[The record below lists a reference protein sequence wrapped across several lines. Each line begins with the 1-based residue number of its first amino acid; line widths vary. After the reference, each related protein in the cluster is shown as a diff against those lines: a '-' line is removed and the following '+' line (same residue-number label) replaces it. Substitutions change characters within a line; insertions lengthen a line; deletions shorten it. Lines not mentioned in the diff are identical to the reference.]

1 MFTRNARWI
10 LLTIVLILFPV
21 VPGQAQT
28 QDPRKPVRL
37 SVDMREATKHI
48 FHAKLVFPVA
58 AGPLTLVYPKWIPG
72 EHSPVGPIVNLTG
85 LTFRAGGKEIE
96 WRRDDVDM
104 FAFHCQIPPGMNELE
119 VSLDYVSPSSVSGG
133 RENPS
138 ATAQLAILNWYTV
151 LLYPQGARSDDLTY
165 TASLQLPAGWKHGT
179 ALPVT
184 SETGETIDFQPTNLT
199 TLVDSPVLMG
209 AHIRVIDLSP
219 GQTPAHHIHIAAET
233 ESGLEVTGDLVHQWK
248 QLVAE
253 TGALFGAR
261 HYRHYDFL
269 LTESDNVETDGVEHH
284 ESSDNR
290 VPGRTFQDPNIS
302 DAMTD
307 LLPHEFT
314 HSWNGKYRR
323 PAGLATPNYQE
334 PMKGGLL
341 WVYEGMTQYYGTILS
356 ARMGT
361 WTPERLR
368 ENLAWVAAYLDQR
381 KGRTW
386 RNLEDTA
393 VTAELLYASP
403 EEYRTWRRDTDYYDE
418 GTLIWLEADTI
429 IRQVTKGK
437 KSLDDFCRK
446 FEGGENTGPKIVPYT
461 FEDVVAAMQ
470 EIAPYDWREFFTQR
484 VQTHGPG
491 APLGGLENSGWKL
504 IFTDT
509 PNESR
514 EASEVA
520 MHLTDV
526 QFSLGFLARDTGG
539 ENGDE
544 VIDVIPGSPAAQA
557 GIAPG
562 MKLVAVNGRRW
573 NPDDL
578 HAAIRQ
584 AHEKHEMIELLIENE
599 DFFRTYRVD
608 YQGGERHPH
617 LERINAKPDLLSEIA
632 KMKAAP
638 VPVTRD

>member
-1 MFTRNARWI
+1 MFKRASCWI
-10 LLTIVLILFPV
+10 PFTIACLFFPA
-21 VPGQAQT
+21 VPMRP
-28 QDPRKPVRL
+28 QDTRKPVRL
-37 SVDMREATKHI
+37 SVDLREATKHI
-48 FHAKLVFPVA
+48 FHAKLVLPVT

-85 LTFRAGGKEIE
+85 LLFRADGNPIE

-104 FAFHCQIPPGMNELE
+104 FAFHCQVPAGANELE
-119 VSLDYVSPSSVSGG
+119 VSLDYVSPAGPSAG

-151 LLYPQGARSDDLTY
+151 LLYPQGAKSDDLSY
-165 TASLQLPAGWKHGT
+165 SASLQIPAKWKYGT
-179 ALPVT
+179 ALPVA
-184 SETGETIDFQPTNLT
+184 SETGDAIEFQPASLT

-209 AHIRVIDLSP
+209 AHMRVIDLSP
-219 GQTPAHHIHIAAET
+219 GQKPEHHVHIAAET
-233 ESGLEVTGDLVHQWK
+233 EAGLEVAPETVQQWR

-290 VPGRTFQDPNIS
+290 VPARTFQDASIE

-334 PMKGGLL
+334 PMKGNLL
-341 WVYEGMTQYYGTILS
+341 WVYEGMTQYYGTMLS
-356 ARMGT
+356 ARIGS
-361 WTPERLR
+361 WTPEKLR

-386 RNLEDTA
+386 RGLEDTA
-393 VTAELLYASP
+393 VAAQLLYASP

-418 GTLIWLEADTI
+418 GTLIWLEVDTI
-429 IRQVTKGK
+429 IRQETKGK

-461 FEDVVAAMQ
+461 FDDVVAAMQ
-470 EIAPYDWREFFTQR
+470 EITPYDWRAFFTQR
-484 VQTHGPG
+484 VNSHGPG

-504 IFTDT
+504 VYSET

-514 EASEVA
+514 EAAEA
-520 MHLTDV
+520 ATHLTDV
-526 QFSLGFLARDTGG
+526 QFSLGFLVRDTGG
-539 ENGDE
+539 DNSDE
-544 VIDVIPGSPAAQA
+544 VIDVVPGSAAAQA

-562 MKLVAVNGRRW
+562 MKLLAVNGRRW
-573 NPDDL
+573 TPDDL
-578 HAAIRQ
+578 RAAIRQ
-584 AHEKHEMIELLIENE
+584 VKNGGTPIELLIENE
-599 DFFRTYRVD
+599 DFFQTYRMD
-608 YQGGERHPH
+608 YHGGERYPH
-617 LERINAKPDLLSEIA
+617 LERISGKPDLLGEIA
-632 KMKAAP
+632 KMKAPPAGAAKE
-638 VPVTRD
+638 

>member
-1 MFTRNARWI
+1 MFTRICCWI
-10 LLTIVLILFPV
+10 LLAIASFSLST
-21 VPGQAQT
+21 VPAQA

-37 SVDMREATKHI
+37 NVDMRDATKHI

-85 LTFRAGGKEIE
+85 LFFRAGGKEIE

-104 FAFHCQIPPGMNELE
+104 FAFHCQIPAGVNELE
-119 VSLDYVSPSSVSGG
+119 VSLDYISPSSVSGG

-151 LLYPQGARSDDLTY
+151 LLYPQGAKSDDLTY
-165 TASLQLPAGWKHGT
+165 TASLQVPAGWKHGT
-179 ALPVT
+179 ALPVASET
-184 SETGETIDFQPTNLT
+184 SEAIEFQPASLT

-386 RNLEDTA
+386 RDLEDTA
-393 VTAELLYASP
+393 VAAQLLYASP

-446 FEGGENTGPKIVPYT
+446 FEGGENTGPKILPYT
-461 FEDVVAAMQ
+461 FDDVVAAMQ

-526 QFSLGFLARDTGG
+526 QFSLGFLVRDPGG

-584 AHEKHEMIELLIENE
+584 AHEKREIIELLIENE

-617 LERINAKPDLLSEIA
+617 LERISGKPDLLSDIA

>member
-1 MFTRNARWI
+1 MFTRICCWI
-10 LLTIVLILFPV
+10 LLAIASFSLST
-21 VPGQAQT
+21 VPAQA

-37 SVDMREATKHI
+37 NVDMRDATKHI

-85 LTFRAGGKEIE
+85 LFFRAGGKEIE

-104 FAFHCQIPPGMNELE
+104 FAFHCQIPAGVNELE
-119 VSLDYVSPSSVSGG
+119 VSLDYISPSSVSGG

-151 LLYPQGARSDDLTY
+151 LLYPQGAKSDDLTY
-165 TASLQLPAGWKHGT
+165 TASLQVPAGWKHGT
-179 ALPVT
+179 ALPVASET
-184 SETGETIDFQPTNLT
+184 SEAIEFQPASLT

-209 AHIRVIDLSP
+209 AHMRVIDLSP

-386 RNLEDTA
+386 RDLEDTA
-393 VTAELLYASP
+393 VAAQLLYASP

-446 FEGGENTGPKIVPYT
+446 FEGGENTGPKILPYT
-461 FEDVVAAMQ
+461 FDDVVAGMQ

-526 QFSLGFLARDTGG
+526 QFSLGFLVRDPGG

-584 AHEKHEMIELLIENE
+584 AHEKREIIELLIENE

-617 LERINAKPDLLSEIA
+617 LERISGKPDLLSDIA

>member
-1 MFTRNARWI
+1 MLKRVPR
-10 LLTIVLILFPV
+10 LILPLV
-21 VPGQAQT
+21 VLLLSVAGAVNAQ
-28 QDPRKPVRL
+28 DARKPVQL
-37 SVDMREATKHI
+37 SADLREAAKHI
-48 FHAKLVFPVA
+48 FHAKLLFPVT

-85 LTFRAGGKEIE
+85 LLFRADGKEIE

-104 FAFHCQIPPGMNELE
+104 FAFHCQVPAGVSELE
-119 VSLDYVSPSSVSGG
+119 VSLDYVSPSGPSAG

-151 LLYPQGARSDDLTY
+151 LLYPQDAKSDDLTY
-165 TASLQLPAGWKHGT
+165 TASLQTPAGWKYGT
-179 ALPVT
+179 ALPVAN
-184 SETGETIDFQPTNLT
+184 ETGAAIEFRPASLT

-209 AHIRVIDLSP
+209 AHMRVIDLSP
-219 GQTPAHHIHIAAET
+219 GQKPEHHIHIAAES
-233 ESGLEVTGDLVHQWK
+233 EGGLEIAPETVQQWR

-261 HYRHYDFL
+261 HYRQYDFL

-341 WVYEGMTQYYGTILS
+341 WVYEGMTQYYGTMLS
-356 ARMGT
+356 ARIGS

-368 ENLAWVAAYLDQR
+368 ETLAWVAAYLDQR
-381 KGRTW
+381 RGRTW
-386 RNLEDTA
+386 RDLEDTA
-393 VTAELLYASP
+393 VAAQLLYGSP

-418 GTLIWLEADTI
+418 GTLLWLEADTI
-429 IRQVTKGK
+429 IRLQTKGK
-437 KSLDDFCRK
+437 KSLDDFCRR
-446 FEGGENTGPKIVPYT
+446 FEGGENTGPKTVPYT
-461 FEDVVAAMQ
+461 FDDVAAAMQ
-470 EIAPYDWREFFTQR
+470 EIAPYDWRGFFVQR
-484 VQTHGPG
+484 VKSHGPG

-504 IFTDT
+504 VYSET
-509 PNESR
+509 PNDSRAAGES
-514 EASEVA
+514 AL
-520 MHLTDV
+520 HLTDV
-526 QFSLGFLARDTGG
+526 QFSLGFLVRDSGG

-544 VIDVIPGSPAAQA
+544 VIDVLPGSPAAQA

-562 MKLVAVNGRRW
+562 MKLLAVNGRKW

-584 AHEKHEMIELLIENE
+584 ANRGREPIELLIENE
-599 DFFRTYRVD
+599 DFFRTYQVD
-608 YQGGERHPH
+608 YHGGERYPH
-617 LERINAKPDLLSEIA
+617 LERIAAKPDLLGEIA
-632 KMKAAP
+632 KMKAPP
-638 VPVTRD
+638 VASAKN